1 MSILDQLEA
10 GRTTSSMEETMAAAE
25 VFARYFPENETLKL
39 SGSLGAGKTTF
50 VKGLARGWGIRDVVT
65 SPTYNLYSIYR
76 GVRQLIHFDAYRI
89 TEPREAAELLIEEF
103 LEPPFCLA
111 IEWPENSGNWLAPGG
126 WQIHFSIGPDQKRH
140 LRLTIDT
147 DK

>member
-1 MSILDQLEA
+1 
-10 GRTTSSMEETMAAAE
+10 MEETMAAAE
-25 VFARYFPENETLKL
+25 VFACYFPENETLKL

-111 IEWPENSGNWLAPGG
+111 IEWPENLGNWLDPGG
-126 WQIHFSIGPDQKRH
+126 WQIHFSIGPEQKRH
-140 LRLTIDT
+140 LRLTIDA